1 MEALESIAWV
11 ALGFAPTMAIME
23 ISFRM
28 GRKRMINGKGKS
40 SSMTSSSVPPMTK
53 IEGKMI

>member
-1 MEALESIAWV
+1 MEALESIVWV
-11 ALGFAPTMAIME
+11 AFGFVPTMAFME

-28 GRKRMINGKGKS
+28 GRKRMIKGKGKS

-53 IEGKMI
+53 M

>member
-1 MEALESIAWV
+1 MEALESIVWV
-11 ALGFAPTMAIME
+11 ALGFAPTMVIME

-28 GRKRMINGKGKS
+28 ARKRMLNGKGKS

-53 IEGKMI
+53 I

>member
-1 MEALESIAWV
+1 V
-11 ALGFAPTMAIME
+11 ALGFAPTMAFME

-40 SSMTSSSVPPMTK
+40 SL
-53 IEGKMI
+53 